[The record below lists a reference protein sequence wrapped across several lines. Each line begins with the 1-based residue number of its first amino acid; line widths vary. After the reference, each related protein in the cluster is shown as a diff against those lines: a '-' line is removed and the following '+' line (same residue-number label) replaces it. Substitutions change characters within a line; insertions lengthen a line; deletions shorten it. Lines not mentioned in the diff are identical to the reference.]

1 MSEFKKIVVKFFVAI
16 TCLSLLPILS
26 CLLSQ
31 TRASASSP
39 DYVTPTTA
47 YAAIDFDYIGKR
59 VKLPTEKIEVRA
71 SIRNDEKTQ
80 AKDVEIQFGFA
91 KMGLSDDTDV
101 KVACL
106 SEEAYYWEWLEPGR
120 GEYVSIDTA
129 HYKNKGLDLFYENG
143 SDEFKKLANPTTVDA
158 YGERAHTILFG
169 FQFSDLS
176 DSIKKKWGTMYLYV
190 YTGYNLEL
198 SEVGSGGAEIYY
210 VTDGDYVAFSA
221 VSVDDA
227 ERILYGE
234 FGYFWKVTFPNTLND
249 LFDGCD

>member
-1 MSEFKKIVVKFFVAI
+1 MSKFKKIVVKFFVAI
-16 TCLSLLPILS
+16 TCFSLLPILS

-47 YAAIDFDYIGKR
+47 YTAIDFDYIGKR

-71 SIRNDEKTQ
+71 SIRNDEETQ
-80 AKDVEIQFGFA
+80 DKDVEIRFGFA
-91 KMGLSDDTDV
+91 TMSLSNDSDV

-106 SEEAYYWEWLEPGR
+106 SEEACYWDWLEPGR

-129 HYKNKGLDLFYENG
+129 HYKSKGLSLFYENG
-143 SDEFKKLANPTTVDA
+143 SDGFEKLVNPTTEDA
-158 YGERAHTILFG
+158 YGEKAHTILFG

-176 DSIKKKWGTMYLYV
+176 DSIKKKCGTLYLYV
-190 YTGYNLEL
+190 TTGYNLEP
-198 SEVGSGGAEIYY
+198 SEMGGGSAEIYY

-221 VSVDDA
+221 ESYDDA
-227 ERILYGE
+227 ERILYGDS
-234 FGYFWKVTFPNTLND
+234 GYFWKVTFPKFLSD

>member
-1 MSEFKKIVVKFFVAI
+1 MSKFKKIVVKFFVAI
-16 TCLSLLPILS
+16 TCFSLLPVLN

-31 TRASASSP
+31 IRVSACSS

-71 SIRNDEKTQ
+71 SIRNDEETQ
-80 AKDVEIQFGFA
+80 AKDVKIRFGFA
-91 KMGLSDDTDV
+91 TMSLSNDSDV
-101 KVACL
+101 ELACL
-106 SEEAYYWEWLEPGR
+106 SEEEYYWEGLEQER

-129 HYKNKGLDLFYENG
+129 HYKNKGLCLFYENG
-143 SDEFKKLANPTTVDA
+143 SQEFEKLVNPTTVDA
-158 YGERAHTILFG
+158 YGEKAHTILFG

-176 DSIKKKWGTMYLYV
+176 DSIKKKRGTMYLYV
-190 YTGYNLEL
+190 ITGYNLEY
-198 SEVGSGGAEIYY
+198 SEKGSGIAEIYY

-221 VSVDDA
+221 ESYDDA

>member
-1 MSEFKKIVVKFFVAI
+1 MSKFKKIVVKFFVAI

-31 TRASASSP
+31 IRVSASSP
-39 DYVTPTTA
+39 DYVLPTTA

-59 VKLPTEKIEVRA
+59 VKLPTNKIEVRA
-71 SIRNDEKTQ
+71 SIRNDEETQ
-80 AKDVEIQFGFA
+80 AKDVEIKFGFA
-91 KMGLSDDTDV
+91 KMGLSGDTDV

-129 HYKNKGLDLFYENG
+129 HYKNKGLYLFYENG
-143 SDEFKKLANPTTVDA
+143 SQEFEKLVNPTTVDA

-234 FGYFWKVTFPNTLND
+234 FGYFWRVTLPNTLND

>member
-1 MSEFKKIVVKFFVAI
+1 MKKAI
-16 TCLSLLPILS
+16 KAFRKTVFCFLCFSLLPILS

-31 TRASASSP
+31 IRVSASSP
-39 DYVTPTTA
+39 DYVLPTTA

-59 VKLPTEKIEVRA
+59 VKLPTNKIEVRA
-71 SIRNDEKTQ
+71 SIRNDEETQ
-80 AKDVEIQFGFA
+80 AKDVEIRFGFA
-91 KMGLSDDTDV
+91 TMSLSNDSDV
-101 KVACL
+101 EVACL

-120 GEYVSIDTA
+120 GEYVSIASA
-129 HYKNKGLDLFYENG
+129 HYKNEGLYLFYENG
-143 SDEFKKLANPTTVDA
+143 SDGVKKLVNPTTVDA

-176 DSIKKKWGTMYLYV
+176 DNIKKKCGKMYLYV
-190 YTGYNLEL
+190 TTGYNLEL
-198 SEVGSGGAEIYY
+198 SEMGGGSAEIYY

-221 VSVDDA
+221 ESYDDA

-234 FGYFWKVTFPNTLND
+234 FGYFWKVTFPNALND